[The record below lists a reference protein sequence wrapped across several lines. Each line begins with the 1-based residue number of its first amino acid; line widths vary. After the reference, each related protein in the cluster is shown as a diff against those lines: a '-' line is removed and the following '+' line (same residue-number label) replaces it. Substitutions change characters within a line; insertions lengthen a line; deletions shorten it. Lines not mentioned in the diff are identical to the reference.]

1 MIASIAV
8 EFTTARRGAGRYR
21 FGDTLNDEIDDQ
33 RDFVTIDGEN
43 RVMEARESPGHWFG
57 NRRTARRH
65 RRDRPGDHAQRPG
78 PASGPCDLHD
88 RR

>member
-8 EFTTARRGAGRYR
+8 EFTTARRGPGRNL

-43 RVMEARESPGHWFG
+43 RIMEARESPGH
-57 NRRTARRH
+57 
-65 RRDRPGDHAQRPG
+65 
-78 PASGPCDLHD
+78 
-88 RR
+88 

>member
-8 EFTTARRGAGRYR
+8 EFTTARRGAGRYL

-43 RVMEARESPGHWFG
+43 RIMEARESPGH
-57 NRRTARRH
+57 
-65 RRDRPGDHAQRPG
+65 
-78 PASGPCDLHD
+78 
-88 RR
+88 

>member
-8 EFTTARRGAGRYR
+8 EFTTARRRAGRYL

-43 RVMEARESPGHWFG
+43 RVMEARESPGH
-57 NRRTARRH
+57 
-65 RRDRPGDHAQRPG
+65 
-78 PASGPCDLHD
+78 
-88 RR
+88 